1 MHFTYCCHC
10 GTKTILKEIGDEG
23 EIPYCPSCEIP
34 LWDMFT
40 TSIICAVVNECGEI
54 ALLRQDYVSKT
65 HYVCVAGIM
74 KLGESAEETAK
85 REVKEEI
92 GLDVS
97 ELEFIQTYP
106 YIKKEMLML
115 GFKAVVKKADFIL
128 SGEVDRAEWVNLG
141 QALDKLREGSIAWQ
155 LVNEVV
161 KSYYKK

>member
-1 MHFTYCCHC
+1 MHFDYCCHC
-10 GTKTILKEIGDEG
+10 GTKMILKEIGDEG
-23 EIPYCPSCEIP
+23 EIPYCPSCEVP

-65 HYVCVAGIM
+65 HYVCVAGVM

-85 REVKEEI
+85 REVKEEL

-115 GFKAVVKKADFIL
+115 GFKAVVKKADFVL
-128 SGEVDRAEWVNLG
+128 SREVDKAEWVNLG

-155 LVNEVV
+155 LVNAVI
-161 KSYYKK
+161 KSEHLK

>member
-85 REVKEEI
+85 REVKEEL

-128 SGEVDRAEWVNLG
+128 SGEVDKAEWVNLG

-161 KSYYKK
+161 KLYYKK